1 MLEKTILKLIAVLA
15 IGLSTVSAFADTD
28 TALSPLAQFDQG
40 VPIDQILCSD
50 SKVLLE
56 SPHGTPAC
64 VFDRSVDRLVQI
76 GFIII
81 EVQINIQDSP
91 ADVVPEEVTT
101 VILNVSSSEEFVHDG
116 REFQRALQRMP
127 APWPMYDKIVAATTG
142 IIPADSSGTFS
153 LRSAPHEKYS
163 VIPKVGFH
171 LEDWMPSVIPAGQ
184 RLLAAETYYS
194 SYDIGASVE
203 KEEYIAYY
211 RFVPTTF
218 VLHTNVT
225 SWDLHTSQGFTMGVK
240 RSNFGYDQVVDI
252 SEHRQDILKSQ
263 PGSYGGCISMTR
275 DGNAVSA
282 CEGGNNWNPYRAT
295 ISFNPDEFTIVHV
308 NSNYHTLDELIPVFN
323 SVMR

>member
-1 MLEKTILKLIAVLA
+1 MLKLIAVLA
-15 IGLSTVSAFADTD
+15 IGLGVASAFADTD
-28 TALSPLAQFDQG
+28 TVLSPLAQFDQG
-40 VPIDQILCSD
+40 VPIGQIQCSD

-64 VFDRSVDRLVQI
+64 VFNSSVDRLVQI
-76 GFIII
+76 GFIMI
-81 EVQINIQDSP
+81 EVQIDIQDSP
-91 ADVVPEEVTT
+91 VDVVPEEVTT
-101 VILNVSSSEEFVHDG
+101 VILNVSSPEEFVHDG
-116 REFQRALQRMP
+116 REFQRTLQRMP
-127 APWPMYDKIVAATTG
+127 APWPMYDRIVAATTG

-203 KEEYIAYY
+203 KEEYIAFY

-218 VLHTNVT
+218 VLHPNVT
-225 SWDLHTSQGFTMGVK
+225 SWNLDTSQGFTMGVK
-240 RSNFGYDQVVDI
+240 RSNFAYDQVVDI

-282 CEGGNNWNPYRAT
+282 CEGGNRWNPYNAG

-323 SVMR
+323 SIMR

>member
-1 MLEKTILKLIAVLA
+1 M
-15 IGLSTVSAFADTD
+15 
-28 TALSPLAQFDQG
+28 
-40 VPIDQILCSD
+40 
-50 SKVLLE
+50 E
-56 SPHGTPAC
+56 SPKGTPAC

-91 ADVVPEEVTT
+91 ADVVPEESTT
-101 VILNVSSSEEFVHDG
+101 VILNVSSPEEFVHDG
-116 REFQRALQRMP
+116 REFQRTLQRMP
-127 APWPMYDKIVAATTG
+127 APWPMYDRIVAATTG

-203 KEEYIAYY
+203 KEEYIAFY

-218 VLHTNVT
+218 VLHPNVT
-225 SWDLHTSQGFTMGVK
+225 SWNLDTSQGFTMGVK
-240 RSNFGYDQVVDI
+240 RSNFAYAEVEDTT
-252 SEHRQDILKSQ
+252 EHRQDILKSQ
-263 PGSYGGCISMTR
+263 PGSYG
-275 DGNAVSA
+275 DAY
-282 CEGGNNWNPYRAT
+282 P
-295 ISFNPDEFTIVHV
+295 
-308 NSNYHTLDELIPVFN
+308 
-323 SVMR
+323 

>member
-1 MLEKTILKLIAVLA
+1 MLKLIAILA
-15 IGLSTVSAFADTD
+15 IGLSAVSAFADTE
-28 TALSPLAQFDQG
+28 AVLSPLAQFDQG
-40 VPIDQILCSD
+40 VPIGQIQCSD

-64 VFDRSVDRLVQI
+64 VFDSSVDRLVQI

-81 EVQINIQDSP
+81 EVQIDIQDSP
-91 ADVVPEEVTT
+91 VDVVPEESTT

-127 APWPMYDKIVAATTG
+127 APWPMYDAFVEGTTG
-142 IIPADSSGTFS
+142 IISADSSGTFS

-184 RLLAAETYYS
+184 RLLAADTYYS
-194 SYDIGASVE
+194 SYDIGASKD

-211 RFVPTTF
+211 TFVPTTF
-218 VLHTNVT
+218 VMYPNVT
-225 SWDLHTSQGFTMGVK
+225 TWDLDTSQGFTMGVK
-240 RSNFGYDQVVDI
+240 RSNFAYAETVDI
-252 SEHRQDILKSQ
+252 TEHRQDILKSQ
-263 PGSYGGCISMTR
+263 PDNYGGCISMTR
-275 DGNAVSA
+275 DGSAVSA
-282 CEGGNNWNPYRAT
+282 CEGGNRWNPYHAG
-295 ISFNPDEFTIVHV
+295 IAFNPDEFTIVHI

-323 SVMR
+323 SIMR

>member
-1 MLEKTILKLIAVLA
+1 MLKLIAILA
-15 IGLSTVSAFADTD
+15 IGLSAVSAFADTE
-28 TALSPLAQFDQG
+28 AVLSPLAQFDQG
-40 VPIDQILCSD
+40 VPIGQIQCSD
-50 SKVLLE
+50 SKVLME
-56 SPHGTPAC
+56 SPKGIPAC

-76 GFIII
+76 GFTII
-81 EVQINIQDSP
+81 EVQIEVSDSP
-91 ADVVPEEVTT
+91 VDIAPEEVTT
-101 VILNVSSSEEFVHDG
+101 VVLNVSSSEEFVHDG
-116 REFQRALQRMP
+116 REFQRTLQRMP

-142 IIPADSSGTFS
+142 IIPADSDGTFS
-153 LRSAPHEKYS
+153 LKSVPHEKYS
-163 VIPKVGFH
+163 IIPKVGFY

-194 SYDIGASVE
+194 LYDIGASVE

-240 RSNFGYDQVVDI
+240 RSNFGYGQVVDI

-263 PGSYGGCISMTR
+263 PDSYGGCISMTR

-282 CEGGNNWNPYRAT
+282 CESGNRWNPYRAT

-308 NSNYHTLDELIPVFN
+308 NSNYHTLDELVPVFN
-323 SVMR
+323 SIMR

>member
-1 MLEKTILKLIAVLA
+1 M
-15 IGLSTVSAFADTD
+15 
-28 TALSPLAQFDQG
+28 
-40 VPIDQILCSD
+40 
-50 SKVLLE
+50 
-56 SPHGTPAC
+56 
-64 VFDRSVDRLVQI
+64 FDRSVDRLAQI

-81 EVQINIQDSP
+81 EVQIDIPDSP
-91 ADVVPEEVTT
+91 ADVVPEESTT

-116 REFQRALQRMP
+116 REFQRTLQRMP
-127 APWPMYDKIVAATTG
+127 APWPMYDDFVESTTG
-142 IIPADSSGTFS
+142 IISADSSGTFS

-184 RLLAAETYYS
+184 RLLAATTYYS
-194 SYDIGASVE
+194 SYDIGASKD

-211 RFVPTTF
+211 TFVPTTF
-218 VLHTNVT
+218 VMYPNVT
-225 SWDLHTSQGFTMGVK
+225 TWDLRTSQGFTMGVK
-240 RSNFGYDQVVDI
+240 QSNFGYGQVVDI

-282 CEGGNNWNPYRAT
+282 CGGGNNWNPYRAT

>member
-1 MLEKTILKLIAVLA
+1 MLKLIVVLA
-15 IGLSTVSAFADTD
+15 IGLGVASAFADTD
-28 TALSPLAQFDQG
+28 TALSPLAQFNQG
-40 VPIDQILCSD
+40 VPIGQIQCSD

-56 SPHGTPAC
+56 SSRGTPAC
-64 VFDRSVDRLVQI
+64 VFNSSVDRLVQI
-76 GFIII
+76 GFTII
-81 EVQINIQDSP
+81 EVRTDIQDSP
-91 ADVVPEEVTT
+91 ADVVPAEGTT

-116 REFQRALQRMP
+116 REFQRAFQRMP
-127 APWPMYDKIVAATTG
+127 APWPMYDRIVAATTG
-142 IIPADSSGTFS
+142 IIPADSDGTFS
-153 LRSAPHEKYS
+153 LRSVPHEKYS
-163 VIPKVGFH
+163 VISKVGFH

-240 RSNFGYDQVVDI
+240 RSNFGYGQTVDI

-263 PGSYGGCISMTR
+263 PDNYGGCISMTR
-275 DGNAVSA
+275 DGKAVSA
-282 CEGGNNWNPYRAT
+282 CEGGSSWNAYRAT

>member
-1 MLEKTILKLIAVLA
+1 M
-15 IGLSTVSAFADTD
+15 
-28 TALSPLAQFDQG
+28 
-40 VPIDQILCSD
+40 
-50 SKVLLE
+50 E
-56 SPHGTPAC
+56 SPKGTPAC

-91 ADVVPEEVTT
+91 ADVVPEESTT
-101 VILNVSSSEEFVHDG
+101 VILNVSSPEEFVHDG
-116 REFQRALQRMP
+116 REFQRTLQRMP
-127 APWPMYDKIVAATTG
+127 APWPMYDRIVAATTG

-203 KEEYIAYY
+203 KEEYIAFY

-218 VLHTNVT
+218 VLHPNVT
-225 SWDLHTSQGFTMGVK
+225 TWDLDTSQGFTMGVK
-240 RSNFGYDQVVDI
+240 RSNFAYDQVVDI
-252 SEHRQDILKSQ
+252 SEHRQDILESQ
-263 PGSYGGCISMTR
+263 PDSYGGCISMTR

-282 CEGGNNWNPYRAT
+282 CEGGNRWNSYRAT
-295 ISFNPDEFTIVHV
+295 ISFNPDEFTIVHI

-323 SVMR
+323 SVMK